1 MRRARRAW
9 VHPPLTKME
18 RRDAGP
24 RNLCPLYGATVKLL
38 CNDALESSP
47 THRSKRVSS
56 CTHERVA
63 ALQYVRSALSR
74 LKCTVFVSPG
84 ATVTRWKPFTSR
96 TGRELVPDCWCKYSC
111 ATSSAVVVPLF

>member
-1 MRRARRAW
+1 MRGARSAS
-9 VHPPLTKME
+9 VHLSLTKFE
-18 RRDAGP
+18 RRHAGP
-24 RNLCPLYGATVKLL
+24 RSLDLVYGATVKLP

-63 ALQYVRSALSR
+63 ALQYVRSALST

-84 ATVTRWKPFTSR
+84 ATVTRWKPFSSR
-96 TGRELVPDCWCKYSC
+96 IGRELVPDC
-111 ATSSAVVVPLF
+111 

>member
-1 MRRARRAW
+1 MRGAW
-9 VHPPLTKME
+9 SASVHLSLTKLE
-18 RRDAGP
+18 RRYTGP
-24 RNLCPLYGATVKLL
+24 CNLCPLYGATVKLL

-47 THRSKRVSS
+47 THRSKRASS

-84 ATVTRWKPFTSR
+84 ATVTRWKPFNSR
-96 TGRELVPDCWCKYSC
+96 IGRELVPDC
-111 ATSSAVVVPLF
+111 